1 MRNYKKYI
9 KSCAKKI
16 SFYIKEDM
24 NPEGFIN
31 YKHDLET
38 DPDLVQ
44 DYIHLEISKSP
55 LSLNDMYKIMNESDS
70 FINSYNSAIGRSYGR
85 SYPEDELSLMHTAR
99 NALGN
104 DVYIELLKTFP
115 KLADPLF
122 LMEEYN
128 TEVYE
133 DADENPYESC

>member
-16 SFYIKEDM
+16 SSLIKEDM
-24 NPEGFIN
+24 TPEGFIN
-31 YKHDLET
+31 YKDDLEN

-44 DYIHLEISKSP
+44 DYIHLVISKSP
-55 LSLNDMYKIMNESDS
+55 LSLNDIYKIMNDSDS

-85 SYPEDELSLMHTAR
+85 RYPQDELSLMHTAR

-122 LMEEYN
+122 LLEEYN
-128 TEVYE
+128 AEVYE
-133 DADENPYESC
+133 DAYEGC